1 MTFYLILAFWPH
13 KVTWT
18 NNYAE
23 ILDFQDCSSQMW
35 VVAFAALCCWNHTT
49 NLRKISYFC

>member
-1 MTFYLILAFWPH
+1 MNFYLILAFWPH